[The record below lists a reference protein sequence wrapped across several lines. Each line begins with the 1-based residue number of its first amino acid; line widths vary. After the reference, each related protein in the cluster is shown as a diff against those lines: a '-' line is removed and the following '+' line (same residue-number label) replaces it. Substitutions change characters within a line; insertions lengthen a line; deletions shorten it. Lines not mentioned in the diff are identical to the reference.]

1 MPESAL
7 LPPIRRWYAESARSL
22 PWRRADVT
30 AWQVL
35 VSEVMLQQT
44 PVSRVLPVY
53 AEWLRRWPTPGALA
67 ADSESAAVRLWG
79 RLGYPRRALRLH
91 SAATVIAFQHGGRVP
106 STYDELRRL
115 PGVGDY
121 TAAAVAAFAYQQRT
135 VVLDTNIR
143 RVLAR
148 AIVGVER
155 PPATIRAAE
164 RQLAE
169 SLLPQDPESAAIW
182 SAALMELGAL
192 VCRARVP
199 ACLDCPVM
207 DTCAWRASGSPTSP
221 RPGRV
226 QRYAGTDRHCRGQLL
241 AVVRDAA
248 ISVSR
253 RDLERTWP
261 EPVQR
266 ERALRSL
273 LDDGLVTETTVG
285 EFALARPAAPASA
298 RGR

>member
-7 LPPIRRWYAESARSL
+7 LPPILRWYARSARSL
-22 PWRRADVT
+22 PWRQADVS

-53 AEWLRRWPTPGALA
+53 AEWMRRWPTPAGLA
-67 ADSESAAVRLWG
+67 ADSAATAVRVWG

-91 SAATVIAFQHGGRVP
+91 ASAAVIATRHGDRVP
-106 STYDELRRL
+106 STYDDLRQL

-121 TAAAVAAFAYQQRT
+121 TAAAVAAFAYRQRT

-148 AIVGVER
+148 AITGVEQ
-155 PPATIRAAE
+155 PSSTVRAAE
-164 RQLAE
+164 RGLAL
-169 SLLPQDPESAAIW
+169 SVLPDDADTAATW
-182 SAALMELGAL
+182 SVAVMELGAL

-199 ACLDCPVM
+199 ACTTCPVR
-207 DTCAWRASGSPTSP
+207 DICSWRARGAPQSA
-221 RPGRV
+221 
-226 QRYAGTDRHCRGQLL
+226 QRRRAQPYEGTDRHCRGQLL
-241 AVVRDAA
+241 AAVRDCADA
-248 ISVSR
+248 VPATAL
-253 RDLERTWP
+253 DQAWP
-261 EPVQR
+261 DPGQR

-273 LDDGLVTETTVG
+273 LDDGLVTQTAEG
-285 EFALARPAAPASA
+285 EFRL
-298 RGR
+298 GG